1 MATRRRGGADLD
13 DLKARLG
20 IGEEG
25 DGGATEGADD
35 ASDAADAGAEA
46 GDAVAAPAFSLN
58 KPADAAASVAAP
70 TPAATPAAT
79 VAASA
84 PAAAR
89 PAAPAVAPAP
99 APRPAAAP
107 ARAASDEE
115 DFSAR
120 VTDDSAVV
128 FDPNAFDPSIKAPG
142 VKSLV
147 PFLVIGAL
155 CAMGGI
161 VGGLALG
168 LGASERRLANER
180 IDGANNIVEPL
191 RAVSRE
197 ISELNGQIMAFPVET
212 TYSAEFDAALR
223 AAYGETPPVVGG
235 DVIARAGAMLST
247 DPVLSRRLID
257 FSNRTAFMAQFV
269 QSHLNITAAEQAAI
283 DAELAGNAATAQY
296 GFIFDF
302 VDTVNR
308 YNASTGADGA
318 EPVPF
323 VPGDALRVT
332 YETLETTM
340 LPADAPAAD
349 QMPHVSVTTPDGS
362 VNQVPVFNL
371 LRVDAAAL
379 QTGPQLSTA
388 LQRYVQRS
396 TYIKTQIAEMAGT
409 HAQQLLPEISDL
421 AEQQPVSTF

>member
-1 MATRRRGGADLD
+1 M
-13 DLKARLG
+13 
-20 IGEEG
+20 GEDGEG
-25 DGGATEGADD
+25 SAAEGADD
-35 ASDAADAGAEA
+35 ASDTADAGAEL

-58 KPADAAASVAAP
+58 KPTDAPAGSAAP
-70 TPAATPAAT
+70 SLAAP
-79 VAASA
+79 SA
-84 PAAAR
+84 PA
-89 PAAPAVAPAP
+89 PAAPAAPRPAPAP
-99 APRPAAAP
+99 VPRPAAAP
-107 ARAASDEE
+107 ARTTVDDE

-120 VTDDSAVV
+120 VTDDAAVV
-128 FDPNAFDPSIKAPG
+128 FDPNAYDPSIKAPG
-142 VKSLV
+142 TKSLL
-147 PFLVIGAL
+147 PFLIIGAV
-155 CAMGGI
+155 CAVGGI

-180 IDGANNIVEPL
+180 IDGANNIVEPI
-191 RAVSRE
+191 RNVSRE

-223 AAYGETPPVVGG
+223 AAYEETPPIVGG
-235 DVIARAGAMLST
+235 DIIARAGAMLST

-269 QSHLNITAAEQAAI
+269 QSHLSITAAEQAAI
-283 DAELAGNAATAQY
+283 DAELAGNAASAQY
-296 GFIFDF
+296 GFVFDF

-318 EPVPF
+318 APVPF
-323 VPGDALRVT
+323 VPGGALRVT

-349 QMPHVSVTTPDGS
+349 QMPHISVTAPDGS

-388 LQRYVQRS
+388 LQRYVQRAN
-396 TYIKTQIAEMAGT
+396 YIKIQIADMAGT

>member
-1 MATRRRGGADLD
+1 VATRRRGGADLD

-46 GDAVAAPAFSLN
+46 DDAVAAPSFSLN

-70 TPAATPAAT
+70 TPAATPAA
-79 VAASA
+79 AAGA
-84 PAAAR
+84 PAAVR
-89 PAAPAVAPAP
+89 PAAPAPAPAP

-235 DVIARAGAMLST
+235 DVVARAGAMLST

-296 GFIFDF
+296 GFVFDF

-318 EPVPF
+318 EAVPF
-323 VPGDALRVT
+323 EPGGALRVT

-340 LPADAPAAD
+340 LPADAAPAD
-349 QMPHVSVTTPDGS
+349 QMPHIAVTAPDGS
-362 VNQVPVFNL
+362 VNQVPVYNL
-371 LRVDAAAL
+371 LRIDAAAL

-396 TYIKTQIAEMAGT
+396 TYIKSEIAEMAGT

>member
-1 MATRRRGGADLD
+1 M
-13 DLKARLG
+13 
-20 IGEEG
+20 GEDGEG
-25 DGGATEGADD
+25 SAAEGADD
-35 ASDAADAGAEA
+35 ASDTADAGAEP
-46 GDAVAAPAFSLN
+46 GDAAAKPGDAPAAPAFSLN
-58 KPADAAASVAAP
+58 KPSDAPTGFEAPSVAA
-70 TPAATPAAT
+70 T
-79 VAASA
+79 SA
-84 PAAAR
+84 PAPGV
-89 PAAPAVAPAP
+89 PAAPRPAAPAP

-107 ARAASDEE
+107 ARTTVDDE

-128 FDPNAFDPSIKAPG
+128 FDPNAYDPSIRAPG
-142 VKSLV
+142 TKSLI
-147 PFLVIGAL
+147 PFLIIGAV
-155 CAMGGI
+155 CAIGGI

-191 RAVSRE
+191 RNVSRE
-197 ISELNGQIMAFPVET
+197 ISELNGQIMALPVET

-223 AAYGETPPVVGG
+223 AAYEETPPIVGG
-235 DVIARAGAMLST
+235 DIIARAGAMLST

-269 QSHLNITAAEQAAI
+269 QSHLSITAAEQAAI

-296 GFIFDF
+296 GFVFDF

-308 YNASTGADGA
+308 YNASTGSDGA
-318 EPVPF
+318 APVPF
-323 VPGDALRVT
+323 VPGGALRVT
-332 YETLETTM
+332 YQSLETTM
-340 LPADAPAAD
+340 LPADAPAEA
-349 QMPHVSVTTPDGS
+349 QMPHISVTAPDGS

-388 LQRYVQRS
+388 LQRYVQRAN
-396 TYIKTQIAEMAGT
+396 YIKVEIADIAGT